1 MKLYKAVLAG
11 IILGTLVICAVP
23 FGRAAAATRGQD
35 MTHAGKMWDA
45 GDFSGDSDYDYDYD
59 WDSDSDWGSDSDW
72 DWDDSDSDWDWDD
85 DDDDY
90 YYYGG
95 PGNSGGGGQSSTG
108 NKLIYGATWA
118 VIIGATVIPM
128 VRRRRKNPSTGEVQV
143 VEKPK
148 DLQPIESY
156 KELDPGFEAA
166 EFQARLS
173 NLYVQLQN
181 FWTAKDLSPMRP
193 YMTDV
198 VYEQFERQLSNY
210 KKQHITNRVENIS
223 VLAVELLGFT
233 QTGGEDHIV
242 AKLRTRINDYVV
254 KDGTEEVVKGDPKK
268 EKFMT
273 YEWTL
278 SRTSGLVTE
287 TTKEMKT
294 VNCPNC
300 GAPLSINETAK
311 CPYCGTVVTV
321 PNTDFVISSI
331 RGLKQKTV

>member
-23 FGRAAAATRGQD
+23 FGRAAAASPEGAVRTD
-35 MTHAGKMWDA
+35 KMRDA

-59 WDSDSDWGSDSDW
+59 WGDDSDWDDSDS

-95 PGNSGGGGQSSTG
+95 SGNSGGGQSSTG

-143 VEKPK
+143 VEKPR

-181 FWTAKDLSPMRP
+181 CWTAKDLSPMRP

-210 KKQHITNRVENIS
+210 
-223 VLAVELLGFT
+223 
-233 QTGGEDHIV
+233 
-242 AKLRTRINDYVV
+242 LRACR
-254 KDGTEEVVKGDPKK
+254 GA
-268 EKFMT
+268 
-273 YEWTL
+273 
-278 SRTSGLVTE
+278 SRFH
-287 TTKEMKT
+287 
-294 VNCPNC
+294 
-300 GAPLSINETAK
+300 A
-311 CPYCGTVVTV
+311 
-321 PNTDFVISSI
+321 D
-331 RGLKQKTV
+331 RR

>member
-1 MKLYKAVLAG
+1 MKLYKAALAG
-11 IILGTLVICAVP
+11 IVLSAIIICAVP
-23 FGRAAAATRGQD
+23 FGRAAAASRGQD
-35 MTHAGKMWDA
+35 MTRAGKMWDA
-45 GDFSGDSDYDYDYD
+45 GDFSGDSDYDFDYD
-59 WDSDSDWGSDSDW
+59 SGSDWGD
-72 DWDDSDSDWDWDD
+72 DSDWDWDD
-85 DDDDY
+85 DSDWDDDDNY
-90 YYYGG
+90 YYYGD
-95 PGNSGGGGQSSTG
+95 PGNGGGGGQSSPG
-108 NKLIYGATWA
+108 NNLIYGATWA

-128 VRRRRKNPSTGEVQV
+128 IRRRRKNPVTGETQV

-148 DLQPIESY
+148 DLQPIETY
-156 KELDPGFEAA
+156 KELDPGFEMA

-181 FWTAKDLSPMRP
+181 CWTAKDLSPMRP
-193 YMTDV
+193 YMTDM
-198 VYEQFERQLSNY
+198 VYEQFERQLSRY
-210 KKQHITNRVENIS
+210 KKEHITNRVENIS

-278 SRTSGLVTE
+278 SRTSGL
-287 TTKEMKT
+287 TTGHSQEMQS

-331 RGLKQKTV
+331 RGLKQQTS